1 MGEESLSAVASPI
14 LKAIESNL
22 GHAQNTTLAPT
33 VPPEIHTN
41 FKFPTIP
48 YGAETTIIPVAIPV
62 LRHGKKEAAVQKLE
76 VFAVFFLSI
85 ALWVLPFVLINRG
98 ICCRCFQR
106 WLSRHLSC
114 YCCLGFLF
122 VISAVGIM
130 IAKEPDVNA
139 NDLFFAFVA
148 VLELLSDKLM
158 FVLTQVGIILGI
170 LFAWV
175 IRKKIVSL
183 LGFDQQLVRGDLRD
197 MLTLFQMERFQTIE
211 VTVWKIEGLPPGFA
225 TRTLFVRVL
234 LGFNEPQHS
243 RPHDRC
249 TNALTMREKF
259 YLNYD
264 PEDDTQKLSIVIKQ
278 QELVGSAVA
287 QLAPVA
293 GALVGAAGGVVT
305 PLGPAAGAGLGVV
318 TGVGA
323 ANSLGVEVARVDLS
337 SAMVNR
343 LRDVSDSVEVS
354 TARSQIGT
362 GVLYNAENFL
372 KVDLVPQGQLWL
384 RIADVR
390 QEEA

>member
-106 WLSRHLSC
+106 WLSRHLSW
-114 YCCLGFLF
+114 
-122 VISAVGIM
+122 
-130 IAKEPDVNA
+130 PDVNA
-139 NDLFFAFVA
+139 NDVFFAFVA

>member
-139 NDLFFAFVA
+139 NDVFFAFVA

-287 QLAPVA
+287 QDRKS
-293 GALVGAAGGVVT
+293 VV
-305 PLGPAAGAGLGVV
+305 
-318 TGVGA
+318 
-323 ANSLGVEVARVDLS
+323 
-337 SAMVNR
+337 
-343 LRDVSDSVEVS
+343 
-354 TARSQIGT
+354 
-362 GVLYNAENFL
+362 
-372 KVDLVPQGQLWL
+372 
-384 RIADVR
+384 
-390 QEEA
+390 